1 MNAPGRKRAPRSA
14 PARVVVIGATAGGV
28 HALRAL
34 AASLPADLAAAVP
47 LVRHVGSH
55 PSICRSG

>member
-1 MNAPGRKRAPRSA
+1 MNA